1 MFDST
6 AWLAAYRQAWITR
19 NAEQVAQLFTEDA
32 TYQSHP
38 LRPPYRGR
46 AEIRAYWQRVTSTQ
60 DNIEVRWGTPI
71 VAGNRMAVE
80 WWTTMHDSEEGDV
93 TLPGCLLL
101 RFSEDG
107 LCEELREYWNLETGD
122 RILPQTGWGT

>member
-1 MFDST
+1 
-6 AWLAAYRQAWITR
+6 
-19 NAEQVAQLFTEDA
+19 
-32 TYQSHP
+32 
-38 LRPPYRGR
+38 
-46 AEIRAYWQRVTSTQ
+46 
-60 DNIEVRWGTPI
+60 
-71 VAGNRMAVE
+71 
-80 WWTTMHDSEEGDV
+80 MHDSEEGDV

>member
-1 MFDST
+1 
-6 AWLAAYRQAWITR
+6 
-19 NAEQVAQLFTEDA
+19 
-32 TYQSHP
+32 
-38 LRPPYRGR
+38 
-46 AEIRAYWQRVTSTQ
+46 VTSTQ